1 MAKTK
6 QDYINELV
14 SIAFDFD
21 KKYQLQ
27 DERVQDFQKMASLAR
42 QGKKESQEFKQLE
55 MRHKATVIDFSTES
69 NAMRRVIKNLKKYTW
84 NF

>member
-14 SIAFDFD
+14 SIAFDYD

-27 DERVQDFQKMASLAR
+27 DERVKDFQKMASLAR
-42 QGKKESQEFKQLE
+42 QDKKESQEFRQLE
-55 MRHKATVIDFSTES
+55 MKHIATVIDFSNES
-69 NAMRRVIKNLKKYTW
+69 NAMRRVIKNLKKYAW

>member
-1 MAKTK
+1 MAKKK

-27 DERVQDFQKMASLAR
+27 DERMQDLQEMASLAR
-42 QGKKESQEFKQLE
+42 RGKKESQEFRKLE
-55 MRHKATVIDFSTES
+55 MKHRATVIDFSEES
-69 NAMRRVIKNLKKYTW
+69 NAMRRVIKNLKKYAW

>member
-14 SIAFDFD
+14 SVAFAYD

-27 DERVQDFQKMASLAR
+27 EERTKDFQKMASLAR
-42 QGKKESQEFKQLE
+42 QGKKQSQEFRQLE
-55 MRHKATVIDFSTES
+55 MKHRATVIDFGNEA
-69 NAMRRVIKNLKKYTW
+69 NAMRRVIKNLKKYAW

>member
-14 SIAFDFD
+14 SIAFAYD
-21 KKYQLQ
+21 KKYQMQ
-27 DERVQDFQKMASLAR
+27 EERTKDFQKMASLAR
-42 QGKKESQEFKQLE
+42 QGKKGSQEFRQLE
-55 MRHKATVIDFSTES
+55 MKHRATVIDFSNEA
-69 NAMRRVIKNLKKYTW
+69 NAMRRVIKNLKKYAW

>member
-27 DERVQDFQKMASLAR
+27 DERTQDLQKMALLTR
-42 QGKKESQEFKQLE
+42 QGKKESQEFRKLE
-55 MRHKATVIDFSTES
+55 MRHIATVIDFSNES
-69 NAMRRVIKNLKKYTW
+69 NAMRRVIKNLKKYAW